1 MIKVTTRGKM
11 NTKFVTTI
19 QKKYDYRVQKD
30 NHKIEDSRYI
40 KTNGVKTSA
49 SKECSRYNK

>member
-1 MIKVTTRGKM
+1 MIKDTTRGKM